1 MRTLTRTKAK
11 TQTLTIPRGFA
22 WLKHLNVDDQAQ
34 FISGL
39 LGLVLT
45 ALQTSDWSEVA
56 DWIEDWK
63 ATANV
68 HADQHV
74 ARSVREARTE
84 LAHDEAVDWEHLCKQ
99 LGL

>member
-1 MRTLTRTKAK
+1 MRALTHTKTK

-22 WLKHLNVDDQAQ
+22 WLKHLNTDEQAQ

-39 LGLVLT
+39 LGLVLA
-45 ALQTSDWSEVA
+45 ALQSSDWSEVA
-56 DWIEDWK
+56 EWIEDWK

-68 HADQHV
+68 YADQHV
-74 ARSVREARTE
+74 ARSVREARAE
-84 LAHDEAVDWEHLCKQ
+84 LAHGDAVDWEHLRQQ